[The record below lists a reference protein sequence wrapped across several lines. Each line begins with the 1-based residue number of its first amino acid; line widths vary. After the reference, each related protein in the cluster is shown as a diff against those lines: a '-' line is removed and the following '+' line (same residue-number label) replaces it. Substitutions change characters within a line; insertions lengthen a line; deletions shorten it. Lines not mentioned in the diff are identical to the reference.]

1 MVECYVSSDTKINAT
16 SKINFKF
23 ILARISLLS
32 DKVIVDIVFT
42 TVTVVGGNVQSS

>member
-32 DKVIVDIVFT
+32 DKVIVVVVS
-42 TVTVVGGNVQSS
+42 TVTVVEGNV